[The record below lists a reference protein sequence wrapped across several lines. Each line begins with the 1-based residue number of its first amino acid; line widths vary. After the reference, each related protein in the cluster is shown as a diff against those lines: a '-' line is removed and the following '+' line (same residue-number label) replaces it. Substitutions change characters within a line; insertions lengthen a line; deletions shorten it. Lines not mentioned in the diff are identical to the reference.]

1 MATPN
6 IINTSTV
13 TGNLAVLSA
22 NTVGMSNV
30 VVNSAGSGQLIKINT
45 ITIANYNTS
54 SVAANVDV
62 YRSGVGY
69 YINGN
74 IVVPGQSMLMGLT
87 KDSSIY
93 LNEGDSLR
101 ANVGTNNS
109 IHITVSYDVYI

>member
-13 TGNLAVLSA
+13 NGNLAVLSA

-54 SVAANVDV
+54 SITVNVDIFRGGIG
-62 YRSGVGY
+62 YLLSGR
-69 YINGN
+69 IS
-74 IVVPGQSMLMGLT
+74 VPGNATLLPLT

-101 ANVGTNNS
+101 ANVSSNNS
-109 IHITVSYDVYI
+109 ADITVSYDTYS

>member
-13 TGNLAVLSA
+13 NGNLAVLSA

-45 ITIANYNTS
+45 VTIANYNVNNIT
-54 SVAANVDV
+54 ANVDV
-62 YRSGVGY
+62 FRAGVGY

-74 IVVPGQSMLMGLT
+74 IVIPASSTLLSLT
-87 KDSSIY
+87 KDASIY

-101 ANVGTNNS
+101 VNASANNAAHV
-109 IHITVSYDVYI
+109 TVSYDVYS

>member
-13 TGNLAVLSA
+13 NGNLAVLVA

-30 VVNSAGSGQLIKINT
+30 VVNSVGSGQLIKINT
-45 ITIANYNTS
+45 VTIANYNSS
-54 SVAANVDV
+54 SVSVNVDV
-62 YRSGVGY
+62 FRNGVGY

-74 IVVPGQSMLMGLT
+74 IVVPAQSMLTGLS

-101 ANVGTNNS
+101 ANVSVNNS
-109 IHITVSYDVYI
+109 IHITVSYDVYS

>member
-13 TGNLAVLSA
+13 NGNLAVLSA

-30 VVNSAGSGQLIKINT
+30 VINSVGSGQLIKINT
-45 ITIANYNTS
+45 VTIANYNTS
-54 SVAANVDV
+54 SVAANVEV
-62 YRSGVGY
+62 YRDTVGY
-69 YINGN
+69 KINGN
-74 IVVPGQSMLMGLT
+74 IIVPGQSMLMGLT

-101 ANVGTNNS
+101 ANVGVNNS
-109 IHITVSYDVYI
+109 IHITVSFDVYS

>member
-6 IINTSTV
+6 IVNTSTV
-13 TGNLAVLSA
+13 NGAIAVLSA

-30 VVNSAGSGQLIKINT
+30 VVNSASSGQLIKINT
-45 ITIANYNTS
+45 ITIANYNVNAVS
-54 SVAANVDV
+54 ANVDV
-62 YRSGVGY
+62 FRAGIGY

-74 IVVPGQSMLMGLT
+74 ITVPAFSTLLSTT
-87 KDSSIY
+87 KDAAIY

-101 ANVGTNNS
+101 ANVGVNNS

>member
-13 TGNLAVLSA
+13 NGNLAVLSA

-30 VVNSAGSGQLIKINT
+30 VINSAGSGQLIKINT
-45 ITIANYNTS
+45 VTIANYNTS

-69 YINGN
+69 YAVGN
-74 IVVPGQSMLMGLT
+74 ITIPGSSTLIPLT

-101 ANVGTNNS
+101 ANVGVNNS

>member
-13 TGNLAVLSA
+13 NGNLVVLAA

-30 VVNSAGSGQLIKINT
+30 VVNSVGSNQLIKINT
-45 ITIANYNTS
+45 ITIANYNSS
-54 SVAANVDV
+54 SVSVNVDV
-62 YRSGVGY
+62 FRNGVGY

-74 IVVPGQSMLMGLT
+74 IVVPAQSMLTGLS

-101 ANVGTNNS
+101 ANVSVNNS
-109 IHITVSYDVYI
+109 IHITVSYDVYS